1 MTRQSSQRGFTD
13 GRTRIERLNT
23 GEIPPFGAEGR
34 ESYHSDPP
42 VQLTILSFSQSEL
55 VQIPIQSHRLAGP
68 YRHLTPLPPC
78 PLTPPLS
85 NNQAPMISLQKI
97 FGKTDVFYDLL
108 EASAEEARTSVQA
121 LAKLISQ
128 NPGERSLEALIL
140 SRQKDKKITQQ
151 IDEALCRT
159 FVTDLEREDVEALS
173 NALYKIPK
181 TVEKIAERI
190 LIAPD
195 RLKGVDFTT
204 HLKMMQEA
212 VDTVVT
218 TVHELRRKLHL
229 ERVKDHC
236 AKLHYIEGEADK
248 LMVEMLRDLYSG
260 RHECITVVFLKDL
273 YDLMEKVYDRC
284 RDSGNVVSHIVLKYS

>member
-1 MTRQSSQRGFTD
+1 
-13 GRTRIERLNT
+13 
-23 GEIPPFGAEGR
+23 
-34 ESYHSDPP
+34 
-42 VQLTILSFSQSEL
+42 
-55 VQIPIQSHRLAGP
+55 
-68 YRHLTPLPPC
+68 
-78 PLTPPLS
+78 
-85 NNQAPMISLQKI
+85 MISLQKI

-121 LAKLISQ
+121 LAKLINQ
-128 NPGERSLEALIL
+128 TPADRSMEALIL
-140 SRQKDKKITQQ
+140 SRQKDKKITEQ

-181 TVEKIAERI
+181 IVEKIAERM

-195 RLKGVDFTT
+195 RLKGVDFST

-212 VDTVVT
+212 TDTVVT
-218 TVHELRRKLHL
+218 IVQELRRKLHL
-229 ERVKDHC
+229 ERVKDLS
-236 AKLHYIEGEADK
+236 AKLNYIEGEADK

-260 RHECITVVFLKDL
+260 NHECVTVIFLKDM

-284 RDSGNVVSHIVLKYS
+284 RDAGNVVSHIVLKYS

>member
-1 MTRQSSQRGFTD
+1 
-13 GRTRIERLNT
+13 
-23 GEIPPFGAEGR
+23 
-34 ESYHSDPP
+34 
-42 VQLTILSFSQSEL
+42 
-55 VQIPIQSHRLAGP
+55 
-68 YRHLTPLPPC
+68 
-78 PLTPPLS
+78 
-85 NNQAPMISLQKI
+85 MISLQKI

-121 LAKLISQ
+121 LAKLINQ
-128 NPGERSLEALIL
+128 TPADRSMEALIL

-181 TVEKIAERI
+181 IVEKIAERM

-195 RLKGVDFTT
+195 RLKGVDFST

-212 VDTVVT
+212 TDTVVT
-218 TVHELRRKLHL
+218 IVQELRRKLHL
-229 ERVKDHC
+229 ERVKDLS
-236 AKLHYIEGEADK
+236 AKLNYIEGEADK

-260 RHECITVVFLKDL
+260 NYECVTVIFLKDI

-284 RDSGNVVSHIVLKYS
+284 RDAGNVVSHIVLKYS

>member
-1 MTRQSSQRGFTD
+1 
-13 GRTRIERLNT
+13 
-23 GEIPPFGAEGR
+23 
-34 ESYHSDPP
+34 
-42 VQLTILSFSQSEL
+42 
-55 VQIPIQSHRLAGP
+55 
-68 YRHLTPLPPC
+68 
-78 PLTPPLS
+78 
-85 NNQAPMISLQKI
+85 MISLQKI

-121 LAKLISQ
+121 LAKLINQ
-128 NPGERSLEALIL
+128 TPADRSMEALIL

-181 TVEKIAERI
+181 IVEKIAERM
-190 LIAPD
+190 LLAPD
-195 RLKGVDFTT
+195 RLKGVDFST

-212 VDTVVT
+212 TDTVVT
-218 TVHELRRKLHL
+218 IVQELRRKLHL
-229 ERVKDHC
+229 ERVKDLS
-236 AKLHYIEGEADK
+236 AKLNYIEGEADK

-260 RHECITVVFLKDL
+260 KHECVTVIFLKDI

>member
-1 MTRQSSQRGFTD
+1 
-13 GRTRIERLNT
+13 
-23 GEIPPFGAEGR
+23 
-34 ESYHSDPP
+34 
-42 VQLTILSFSQSEL
+42 
-55 VQIPIQSHRLAGP
+55 
-68 YRHLTPLPPC
+68 
-78 PLTPPLS
+78 
-85 NNQAPMISLQKI
+85 MISLQKI

-121 LAKLISQ
+121 LAKLINQ
-128 NPGERSLEALIL
+128 TPADRSMEALIL

-181 TVEKIAERI
+181 IVEKIAERM

-195 RLKGVDFTT
+195 RLKGVDFST

-212 VDTVVT
+212 TDTVVT
-218 TVHELRRKLHL
+218 IVQELRRKLHL
-229 ERVKDHC
+229 ERVKDLS
-236 AKLHYIEGEADK
+236 AKLNYIEGEADK

-260 RHECITVVFLKDL
+260 NYECVTVIFLKDI